1 MDDLTQN
8 IKLFEDQ
15 QKHQNVNHSMIIV
28 IYIHITYYLEA
39 KNYII

>member
-15 QKHQNVNHSMIIV
+15 QKHQKCKPLYDYSNLYPYNLLFRS
-28 IYIHITYYLEA
+28 
-39 KNYII
+39 